1 MNRICVLLLVSTLAS
16 CQAVPGDGPL
26 AGSILSDAGKSADE
40 LGRKTATVYEIV
52 DVDSE
57 SAEKVSAYT
66 NGPLNRRF
74 GLGSGRVAR
83 ATIGVGDRLIVSIFE
98 AGENG
103 LFSTSKSK
111 SANIEIVVQ
120 PDGKGSLPYVG
131 AVQFAGLTLEQAR
144 QEIVRAFEGK
154 AVEPD
159 VIIQNTDTASRKAV
173 VTGAVN
179 RPSVIPLNLAGE
191 RLTDVIAKAGGPR
204 GEAYD
209 TFVTVTR
216 GRKSATALVS
226 AVIEN
231 PGENI
236 WVQPGDE
243 ITLVQDPRQFTIMGA
258 VVASGRGVFGSRDLS
273 LIEAVG
279 LGRGGSDYVSNQKGF
294 FVFRYEEP
302 DVAAAVLGRT
312 RYVEMLRQG
321 LRPDAVGRVPMVYRL
336 DMSRPDSLLAG
347 QKFSVKHRDIIYVSR
362 HLSTD
367 IAKFVGIVGQ
377 PLQVANS
384 GVSVVHQAANIASD

>member
-16 CQAVPGDGPL
+16 CQAVPGEGPL
-26 AGSILSDAGKSADE
+26 AGSILSDAGKSAAE
-40 LGRKTATVYEIV
+40 LKRESATVYEIV
-52 DVDSE
+52 DVDSQ
-57 SAEKVSAYT
+57 SAETVSAYT
-66 NGPLNRRF
+66 SGPLNRRF
-74 GLGSGRVAR
+74 GLGGGRVAR

-120 PDGKGSLPYVG
+120 PDGKGSIPYVG
-131 AVQFAGLTLEQAR
+131 ALRLAGLTLEQAR
-144 QEIVRAFEGK
+144 QEIVRSLEGK
-154 AVEPD
+154 AIEPD
-159 VIIQNTDTASRKAV
+159 VIIQNTDTASRKTI

-179 RPSVIPLNLAGE
+179 RPSVIPLNLAGDK
-191 RLTDVIAKAGGPR
+191 LTDVIAKAGGPR

-209 TFVTVTR
+209 TFVTITR
-216 GRKSATALVS
+216 GEKSATALVS
-226 AVIEN
+226 AVIDN

-258 VVASGRGVFGSRDLS
+258 VAASGRGVFGSRDLS

-279 LGRGGSDYVSNQKGF
+279 LGRGGSDYASDQKGF

-302 DVAAAVLGRT
+302 EVAAAVLGRS
-312 RYVEMLRQG
+312 RYDAMLRKG
-321 LRPDAVGRVPMVYRL
+321 LRADRIGRVPMVYRL
-336 DMSRPDSLLAG
+336 DMGRPDSLLAG
-347 QKFSVKHRDIIYVSR
+347 QKFPVKHRDIIYVSR

-367 IAKFVGIVGQ
+367 IAKFLGIVGQ

-384 GVSVVHQAANIASD
+384 GVSVAHQAADMASD